1 MIPALR
7 RTQIS
12 NAGINDSG
20 YTHPP
25 RYLLLVINCGHL
37 RCAGVQFNTAD
48 GFGAL
53 DHNTTGNSNTGI
65 VAVLLLPSTLSRS
78 KSRR

>member
-1 MIPALR
+1 
-7 RTQIS
+7 
-12 NAGINDSG
+12 
-20 YTHPP
+20 
-25 RYLLLVINCGHL
+25 VINCGHL